1 MRQRLSAAVSVFP
14 TPGVWPT
21 IWCVAAAAIYGC
33 VPETDQMRAMGVL
46 TVGCLLLELITRR
59 QLGVVVHLAVAGV
72 LLWAGLYGA
81 SGQDRAV
88 VGALFAFW
96 PAVIVPLIA
105 LVWPG
110 LLVARPEP
118 VRWVIAGLGAAAA
131 LIVARTGA
139 IQPDV
144 GSALRSVAIWG
155 PVSLVAACVV
165 VAVTTQSERRS

>member
-1 MRQRLSAAVSVFP
+1 MFP
-14 TPGVWPT
+14 TPGVWPA
-21 IWCVAAAAIYGC
+21 IWCVVAAAIYGC
-33 VPETDQMRAMGVL
+33 VPETDQMGAMGVL
-46 TVGCLLLELITRR
+46 VVGCLLLELITRR
-59 QLGVVVHLAVAGV
+59 RLGVVVHLAVAGV

-105 LVWPG
+105 LVWPS
-110 LLVARPEP
+110 LLSRPEP
-118 VRWVIAGLGAAAA
+118 VRWTIAGLGGAAA

-144 GSALRSVAIWG
+144 DSALRSVAIWV
-155 PVSLVAACVV
+155 PVSLFAAFVV
-165 VAVTTQSERRS
+165 IALTDRAARRT